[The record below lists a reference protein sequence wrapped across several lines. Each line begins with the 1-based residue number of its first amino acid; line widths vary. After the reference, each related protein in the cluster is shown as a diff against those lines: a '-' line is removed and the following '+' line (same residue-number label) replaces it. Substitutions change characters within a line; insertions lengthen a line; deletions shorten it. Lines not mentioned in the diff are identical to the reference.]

1 MTGVWGESG
10 SWQAPNDTLPPRHR
24 NKKAMHQNSKTGP
37 METPPGILSAGQ
49 IVFPALRKLIA
60 ANEAARAKRLR
71 RLAVVHQRQMEVET
85 GRHWQGGEA

>member
-1 MTGVWGESG
+1 MAGVWGESG
-10 SWQAPNDTLPPRHR
+10 SLAALIIPCRRAIAT
-24 NKKAMHQNSKTGP
+24 KKAMHQNSKTGP
-37 METPPGILSAGQ
+37 VETPILSAGQ

-71 RLAVVHQRQMEVET
+71 RLAVVHQHQLEVET